1 MIASGYG
8 KEGVGVLVPFL
19 LPGDA
24 GGKAGFQEEVG
35 GL

>member
-1 MIASGYG
+1 MG
-8 KEGVGVLVPFL
+8 EGVWGTLIPFL

-24 GGKAGFQEEVG
+24 GGRAGFQEEVG